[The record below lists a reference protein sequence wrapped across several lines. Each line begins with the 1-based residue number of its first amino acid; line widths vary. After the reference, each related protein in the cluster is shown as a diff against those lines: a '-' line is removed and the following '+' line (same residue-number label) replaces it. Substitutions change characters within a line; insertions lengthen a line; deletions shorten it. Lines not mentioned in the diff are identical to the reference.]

1 MREVDSPK
9 NEGKEDYYYQKIY
22 DKDLG
27 AMYLVFEQALI
38 VRCSSQILFFKIVLD
53 DLTGDKKWVMYH

>member
-1 MREVDSPK
+1 MREVESPK
-9 NEGKEDYYYQKIY
+9 NEGKEEYYYQKIY